1 MILAVIPARGGS
13 KRCPGKN
20 LKDFRG
26 KPLIVWT
33 IEAAKQSHYID
44 TLVVSTDDWEISSL
58 AMDYVP
64 VVMRPSELATDTAT
78 NEDVLRH
85 AIKIFPGHDWV
96 VLLQPTSPLRTP
108 EDIDECILLAKQ
120 DKDGCIS
127 YRASNGSRNGAVY
140 VCSSKWLENHLQFEA
155 FRVFYIMPDSRSL
168 DIDYEQEFDL

>member
-13 KRCPGKN
+13 KRCPRKN
-20 LKDFRG
+20 LKFFRG
-26 KPLIVWT
+26 KPLVLWS
-33 IEAAKQSHYID
+33 IEAAQESKLID
-44 TLVVSTDDWEISSL
+44 TVVVSTDDWEITGL
-58 AMDYVP
+58 AMKYVP
-64 VVMRPSELATDTAT
+64 VITRPPELATDTAT